1 MKIPNENLK
10 WSYWRNEMKK
20 YSYEGLKSAAASGSR
35 IGMYQGVEVYACS
48 KYKYDSMKN
57 KGNRY
62 YVIYDDNNYMVRNYS
77 IFGTIDSNGGLDVW
91 QNTRRFITPQQV
103 VMESKIEPKVEKK
116 VPATS
121 YSAVV
126 NGGEGAVNTDDF
138 FARLDKEINELLATE
153 FKLEDMPWAN

>member
-1 MKIPNENLK
+1 MKNLK

-35 IGMYQGVEVYACS
+35 IGMYQGIEVYSCS

-77 IFGTIDSNGGLDVW
+77 IFGTIDSNGSLDVW
-91 QNTRRFITPQQV
+91 ERTKRFVTPQQV
-103 VMESKIEPKVEKK
+103 VMEPKVEKT

-126 NGGEGAVNTDDF
+126 NGGEGAVKTDDF
-138 FARLDKEINELLATE
+138 FAELDRQINELLATE
-153 FKLEDMPWAN
+153 FKLEDMPWAK